1 MRADDNIIKSRL
13 LIALPTSLRSA
24 LVGHEDAN
32 VEQYA
37 KIADSMM
44 AVAASASPFK
54 TVNTVR
60 QGDFKGRR
68 DFNPVNNAAD
78 KSFAPRPFYDGQR
91 PKICNSHIFFG
102 EHARSCRRW
111 CKWPG
116 RRPRIVGMGEKT
128 PFPSRPSTPFRTNK

>member
-1 MRADDNIIKSRL
+1 MD
-13 LIALPTSLRSA
+13 
-24 LVGHEDAN
+24 HEDAN

-60 QGDFKGRR
+60 QGDFRGRR

-78 KSFAPRPFYDGQR
+78 KSFTPRWAKTKDLQFSYIFWGTCSVLQALVQMSR
-91 PKICNSHIFFG
+91 KETKNSRYGREDPISKQTFH
-102 EHARSCRRW
+102 SCLLYTS
-111 CKWPG
+111 PS
-116 RRPRIVGMGEKT
+116 PRD
-128 PFPSRPSTPFRTNK
+128 